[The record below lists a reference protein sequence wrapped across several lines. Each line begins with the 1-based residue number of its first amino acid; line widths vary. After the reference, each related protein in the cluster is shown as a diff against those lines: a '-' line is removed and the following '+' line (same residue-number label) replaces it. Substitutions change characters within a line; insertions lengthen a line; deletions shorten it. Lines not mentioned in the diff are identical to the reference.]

1 MINAVQNNLPVQ
13 SAGSVNSAK
22 SVTQAANKTE
32 LPEAAP
38 KNVDE
43 YVSSEEKEPIG
54 LYEVSSDDGG
64 DKSVKFDAPKTEQT
78 TANTDNV
85 DREIK
90 ALKERQSALQKA
102 LKSAAP
108 DEAAELQKQLEQVNA
123 ELALKDND
131 NYRRANT
138 VFS

>member
-1 MINAVQNNLPVQ
+1 MIDAVQNNLPVQ
-13 SAGSVNSAK
+13 PTGSVNSAK
-22 SVTQAANKTE
+22 AVMQAADKAD
-32 LPEAAP
+32 LPETP

-43 YVSSEEKEPIG
+43 YIPSEEKEPIG
-54 LYEVSSDDGG
+54 LYEVSSDEEG
-64 DKSVKFDAPKTEQT
+64 DRSVKFDAPKTEQT

-90 ALKERQSALQKA
+90 TLKERQEALQKA

-108 DEAAELQKQLEQVNA
+108 DEAAQLQKQLEQVNS

-131 NYRRANT
+131 NYRRANA

>member
-1 MINAVQNNLPVQ
+1 M
-13 SAGSVNSAK
+13 
-22 SVTQAANKTE
+22 QAADKAD
-32 LPEAAP
+32 LPETP

-43 YVSSEEKEPIG
+43 YIPSEEKEPIG
-54 LYEVSSDDGG
+54 LYEVSSDEEG
-64 DKSVKFDAPKTEQT
+64 DRSVKFDAPKTEQT

-90 ALKERQSALQKA
+90 TLKERQEALQKA

-108 DEAAELQKQLEQVNA
+108 DEAAQLQKQLEQVNS

-131 NYRRANT
+131 NYRRANA